1 MFCVAHER
9 NFKYVIWNKNY
20 FKNIISK
27 CVIFSSLVFFSTK
40 FVKRREN
47 LFSREHIQK
56 TNLSKCPLSLLLVME
71 VIAHWKA
78 KVHFL
83 LDSWE
88 LSATLIGLVAR
99 IFVVVVWVTFHT
111 DWKLSHAT
119 FPTSSKLRFIYL
131 FICFFLFEFPNK
143 KNDLP
148 QSTNKIIGWTNAFLY
163 KKNTQHRK
171 LKNAQYMLSYHTQ
184 DKKTLL
190 IQLQAWLDP

>member
-1 MFCVAHER
+1 M
-9 NFKYVIWNKNY
+9 
-20 FKNIISK
+20 
-27 CVIFSSLVFFSTK
+27 FFSTK

-47 LFSREHIQK
+47 LFIREHIQK

-71 VIAHWKA
+71 VIANWKA

-131 FICFFLFEFPNK
+131 FIYFFLFEFPNK
-143 KNDLP
+143 KMIFLRV
-148 QSTNKIIGWTNAFLY
+148 QIKLSVRLMHFHTKKKIH
-163 KKNTQHRK
+163 NTGHSKTLSICSATTRK
-171 LKNAQYMLSYHTQ
+171 TKNATNSVADMAWPLSFN
-184 DKKTLL
+184 
-190 IQLQAWLDP
+190 